1 VRSFSEAL
9 HEEVRARGVRVLALC
24 PGPTSTEFF
33 GTAVA
38 AAPGPMRTVRDVVA
52 TALAAFD
59 ARRPVAIDGISNQ
72 LLIALENLIPRRWA
86 TKIAGRI
93 MRP

>member
-1 VRSFSEAL
+1 
-9 HEEVRARGVRVLALC
+9 
-24 PGPTSTEFF
+24 
-33 GTAVA
+33 
-38 AAPGPMRTVRDVVA
+38 MRTVRDVVA